1 MLLCFWRSKVWSK
14 TAGIR
19 LDVEMPECFDERHNL
34 FTDNR
39 FMTYGEAAY
48 LPKRLPYNEDY
59 APKPASTS
67 AK

>member
-1 MLLCFWRSKVWSK
+1 
-14 TAGIR
+14 
-19 LDVEMPECFDERHNL
+19 MPKCFDKRHNL
-34 FTDNR
+34 FTDNL